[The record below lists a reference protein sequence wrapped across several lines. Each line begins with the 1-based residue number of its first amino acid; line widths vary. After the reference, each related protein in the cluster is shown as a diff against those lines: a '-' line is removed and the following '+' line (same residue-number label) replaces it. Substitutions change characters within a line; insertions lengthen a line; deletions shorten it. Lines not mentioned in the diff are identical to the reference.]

1 LEEAVALAEELEMRG
16 FVGSLYSRLAWSLV
30 EKGDL
35 TRAALMIDLALDAG
49 RRLRS
54 PHILFLAQAGSALLH
69 RVQGD
74 NATAVQAAYDAL
86 LIHDTEPPSR
96 FRNRIDPDF
105 EIAAVLAVC
114 HTVLGLVAVE
124 AGDAEGGAKLLSEAD
139 RLRAEV
145 GAPVPKFQAS
155 DLERARGALAV
166 AE

>member
-1 LEEAVALAEELEMRG
+1 
-16 FVGSLYSRLAWSLV
+16 V
-30 EKGDL
+30 E
-35 TRAALMIDLALDAG
+35 
-49 RRLRS
+49 
-54 PHILFLAQAGSALLH
+54 
-69 RVQGD
+69 GD
-74 NATAVQAAYDAL
+74 NPTAVQAANDAIA
-86 LIHDTEPPSR
+86 IHDSEPPSR